1 MQTITSFGAPSVPPS
16 PSQKIRRLDHG
27 LLAGAV
33 GFVLGSVPVA
43 WALWHPL
50 PGAPLPDGGL
60 WRHLATYPELL
71 TNTLSFGHLY
81 RDVWYDDPAAGQ
93 VRVAAVHLR
102 LLPACITGALLA
114 VKWARHAL
122 RPQSIL
128 KHLSGPQLLEGPEA
142 KAAAVRYA
150 ARERGGAKVSG
161 FIRLH
166 PLLDL
171 SKRTWCRHFFI
182 AGSVGSGKTQLIWPI
197 VQQIRKRKKKLFLL
211 DVKGDY
217 TAAIKGALILSPWDR
232 RSVYLDIAADVR
244 TSAAASAFASAM
256 IPREEGSNGFFST
269 AAELILTGCIRAL
282 QKRTGTKWHWE
293 DLDFLL
299 NLSAAELAPC
309 LADYYAKAH
318 PLLTAGDS
326 TSANVMATLSSYTQT
341 ISQLAEAFKSGLDE
355 QGRPRKRLSLVAWA
369 KDDYVGCP
377 TIIAHAGP
385 DTGLTQRYLA
395 AVIDTLVP
403 TIMQLPDDVS
413 EDGRAI
419 FFVLDELSTIG
430 KVKNLP
436 SLIDKGRSK
445 GCSVIVGV
453 QDRAQLAAIHGENF
467 SKALPS
473 MIGSHIITQTQIG
486 PTRNELAAML
496 GERRVTWTV
505 SSPTKERT
513 PITHEESRSV
523 VTPADLTMKLGPLR
537 GKQYP
542 HGYVIRALACLGQ
555 DYLMLDWPA
564 APMPKKRRSHV
575 PAAWTLPSVSE
586 WEAAEASRPPM
597 EVLDLNSE
605 SANGHRSDDTDADA
619 GGDGES
625 ESGQPK
631 VTSSRQNA
639 RMAPLVA
646 DVTAH
651 VQAGLA
657 TMEIAA

>member
-1 MQTITSFGAPSVPPS
+1 MQVINSFGAPSVPPS

-33 GFVLGSVPVA
+33 GFALGAVPVA
-43 WALWHPL
+43 WTLWHSLPGVPL
-50 PGAPLPDGGL
+50 PEGGL

-71 TNTLSFGHLY
+71 TNTLSFGHMCPNA
-81 RDVWYDDPAAGQ
+81 WFDDPAATE
-93 VRVAAVHLR
+93 VSVAAVHLR
-102 LLPACITGALLA
+102 LLPACVTGALLA
-114 VKWARHAL
+114 WSWARRAL
-122 RPQSIL
+122 QPQSIL

-142 KAAAVRYA
+142 KAEAVRFA
-150 ARERGGAKVSG
+150 ARERGGKKVPG

-171 SKRTWCRHFFI
+171 SKRTWCRHLFI

-197 VQQIRKRKKKLFLL
+197 VQQIRRRRKKLFLL

-341 ISQLAEAFKSGLDE
+341 ISQLAEAFKSGMDE

-413 EDGRAI
+413 EEGRAI

-430 KVKNLP
+430 KVKNLA

-453 QDRAQLAAIHGENF
+453 QDRAQLAAIHGEHF
-467 SKALPS
+467 SKALPG
-473 MIGSHIITQTQIG
+473 MIGSHIVTQTQIG
-486 PTRNELAAML
+486 PTRNELAVML

-505 SSPTKERT
+505 ASPTKERT
-513 PITHEESRSV
+513 PITHEESRAV
-523 VTPADLTMKLGPLR
+523 VSPADLTMKLGPRR
-537 GKQYP
+537 GKRYP
-542 HGYVIRALACLGQ
+542 NGYVIRALACLGE
-555 DYLMLDWPA
+555 DYLLLDWPG

-605 SANGHRSDDTDADA
+605 SANDYRSDDTDADA
-619 GGDGES
+619 DGDES

-631 VTSSRQNA
+631 VTSHQQAA

-657 TMEIAA
+657 SMEIAA